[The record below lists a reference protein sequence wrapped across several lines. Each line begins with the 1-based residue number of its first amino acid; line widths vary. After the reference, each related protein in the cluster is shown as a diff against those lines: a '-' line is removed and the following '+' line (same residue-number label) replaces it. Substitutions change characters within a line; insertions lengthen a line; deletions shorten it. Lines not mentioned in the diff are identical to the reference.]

1 MFQGV
6 HHVGYMT
13 DDVKAARKLFAEQFE
28 GKVIGEA
35 TNPEG
40 NKMLFMRMG
49 TFEVEIIEPADK
61 SRLGGKKGL
70 IIDHVGLFVGDFDG
84 AKAGL
89 GKKGVK
95 FAANGPMVSV
105 TKDTIHYMET
115 ESTLGTK
122 IHLTKARG

>member
-6 HHVGYMT
+6 HHIGYMT
-13 DDVKAARKLFAEQFE
+13 DDVAAAKKMFAELFD
-28 GKVIGEA
+28 GVVIGEGS
-35 TNPEG
+35 NPEG
-40 NKMLFMRMG
+40 NKMVFMRMG
-49 TFEVEIIEPADK
+49 TFEVELIEPADK

-70 IIDHVGLFVGDFDG
+70 IIDHVGLFVPDFDG
-84 AKAGL
+84 AKAKL
-89 GKKGVK
+89 AQKGVK
-95 FAANGPMVSV
+95 FAAGGPMVSA

>member
-13 DDVKAARKLFAEQFE
+13 DDVTAARKLFVEQFD
-28 GKVIGEA
+28 GKVIGES

-40 NKMLFMRMG
+40 NKAVFVRMG

-61 SRLGGKKGL
+61 SRLGGKTGL

-89 GKKGVK
+89 AGKGVK
-95 FAANGPMVSV
+95 FAATGPMVSV
-105 TKDTIHYMET
+105 TKDTIHYLET